1 MFRRQLWSENR
12 LSLDLNPVASISFG
26 RPRTKRSVYQ
36 YRVRD
41 VDELRERCAGEC
53 DERDRRTVDTAVRPQ
68 WRTGRLTD

>member
-53 DERDRRTVDTAVRPQ
+53 DEAGPTYCGYCCQATVAHWQ
-68 WRTGRLTD
+68 TD